1 MTDMP
6 ALLEARGLRKHL
18 GGRPIVNGVD
28 PSATPG
34 RCWASLV
41 PTARPLRGLLLGAA
55 AGAHLAGLAVLVAV
69 MLAVLV
75 PLAMRL
81 LRKRVLGD

>member
-1 MTDMP
+1 
-6 ALLEARGLRKHL
+6 
-18 GGRPIVNGVD
+18 
-28 PSATPG
+28 
-34 RCWASLV
+34 
-41 PTARPLRGLLLGAA
+41 LLLGAA

>member
-1 MTDMP
+1 M
-6 ALLEARGLRKHL
+6 
-18 GGRPIVNGVD
+18 
-28 PSATPG
+28 
-34 RCWASLV
+34 V